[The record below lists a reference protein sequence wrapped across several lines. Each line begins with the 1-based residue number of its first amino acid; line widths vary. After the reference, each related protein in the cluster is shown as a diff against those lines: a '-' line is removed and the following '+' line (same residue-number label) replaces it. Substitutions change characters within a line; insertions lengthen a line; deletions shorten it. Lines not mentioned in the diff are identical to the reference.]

1 MARMKLYKNTRLGAT
16 EVYPIYELTYSE
28 LTALTGFTMQYQ
40 NDQVGTDVN
49 KYRQWYVVNNDV
61 YKGIDGNIPRQ
72 EDQSGNIIPFWHRYR
87 NEIDNKY
94 YLEPDILSS
103 FAAIEQGV
111 RPDDWGTNPNYVTL
125 NTTNSGTPNSRTVVI
140 PQPVDITAQFDS
152 STSYYEDTKRTQLR
166 MFFNEQ
172 GNSFS
177 ICKSSYY
184 NYNRWCGTA
193 YGVAAFP
200 TWFSSTQSKAKYSFT
215 NSQGTVF
222 DGHYHIFENYALTA
236 GLDWDYNWTYWNG
249 ATNCQLIFI
258 HYVENGTTDFYGIAM
273 IQMNN
278 MTETAEPVGIKVVAW
293 DAAWWG
299 TSIISGGGGSGQ
311 WTHDGPTSYVQGGQG
326 TFEAPSDNHGDSGG
340 QSAKSIA
347 SDWSSKHS
355 PFDQGYNKYLLS
367 SPDAGAF
374 KQMVDNLVDP
384 DVWQGFD
391 NKYYSPID
399 SIITCSM
406 IPAYLAPSGT
416 DIGASSVIKA
426 SKLNLTTSTV
436 PTFNIWDKAIHIG
449 NVDIRPYCDG
459 FPDFDNTAI
468 YINLPYVGVK
478 QLDINACMEGELA
491 VDYLIDYLTS
501 DVTAQ
506 IWVRDKFGNYNIRY
520 EFKGNCG
527 KQIPLTQIVP
537 RSTQVMQSVGS
548 GLIGVATSLAG
559 AAITGGVA
567 GSIAK
572 AAALPGAMKAAEQ
585 SVIATGGRAAPYLP
599 GGKETIAAMAGIEAS
614 KAGKSAFWGSFA
626 PSAALASSGAVSTM
640 ANGALQAGQQMM
652 SSNANGGAV
661 SSPVNTQCYLAIVR
675 PMWSAPEDYGKR
687 FGYPSDIS
695 GTINQSDTE
704 AGDPFTNFLSVR
716 AILLDGLT
724 CLPEEKA
731 EIEQLMSAG
740 VYVSND

>member
-1 MARMKLYKNTRLGAT
+1 MARMKLYKNTRLGGT
-16 EVYPIYELTYSE
+16 EIYPIYELTYSE
-28 LTALTGFTMQYQ
+28 LTALTGFNLDDS

-49 KYRQWYVVNNDV
+49 KYRRWHVVNNEV
-61 YKGIDGNIPRQ
+61 YKGIDANIPRQ
-72 EDQSGNIIPFWHRYR
+72 ENQPGNIIPFWHRYR
-87 NEIDNKY
+87 NVINGTY
-94 YLEPDILSS
+94 YLEPDVLSS

-111 RPDDWGTNPNYVTL
+111 RPDDWGTNPNYITMGVKT
-125 NTTNSGTPNSRTVVI
+125 SGVPTGHNVSI
-140 PQPVDITAQFDS
+140 PTCVNIRSSFES

-166 MFFNEQ
+166 MFFNEK

-177 ICKSSYY
+177 VCKASYY
-184 NYNRWCGTA
+184 NYDRWA
-193 YGVAAFP
+193 PVMYGVAMFP
-200 TWFSSTQSKAKYSFT
+200 GWFSSTQNEPQYSFT

-222 DGHYHIFENYALTA
+222 NSRYH
-236 GLDWDYNWTYWNG
+236 LDYSDSGWDYNWDYWNG
-249 ATNCQLIFI
+249 STNCQMIFV
-258 HYVENGTTDFYGIAM
+258 HYVENGTTDFYGVAL

-278 MTETAEPVGIKVVAW
+278 MTETSEPVGISVIAW
-293 DAAWWG
+293 DAAWWEG
-299 TSIISGGGGSGQ
+299 SIIGGGGGSGQ
-311 WTHDGPTSYVQGGQG
+311 WTHDGPTSYVQGGRG

-347 SDWSSKHS
+347 STWSANHS

-391 NKYYSPID
+391 NKYYNPID

-406 IPAYLAPSGT
+406 IPAYLAPSGS

-436 PTFNIWDKAIHIG
+436 PTFNIWNKAIHIG
-449 NVDIRPYCDG
+449 SVDINSYSESFADY
-459 FPDFDNTAI
+459 DNTAI

-478 QLDINACMEGELA
+478 QLDINACMEGEIA
-491 VDYLIDYLTS
+491 VDYLIDYMTS
-501 DVTAQ
+501 DITAQ
-506 IWVRDKFGNYNIRY
+506 IWVRDRFGNYNIRY

-527 KQIPLTQIVP
+527 KQIPLNQIVP
-537 RSTQVMQSVGS
+537 RSTHIVEGARQAI
-548 GLIGVATSLAG
+548 LPLLAG
-559 AAITGGVA
+559 AAVGGVA
-567 GSIAK
+567 GLTVGAGTALVKGGAGKIFSGQSFTG
-572 AAALPGAMKAAEQ
+572 AAFKEGFSSGFSSTFPKSLN
-585 SVIATGGRAAPYLP
+585 ATGITIGISNAAQ
-599 GGKETIAAMAGIEAS
+599 
-614 KAGKSAFWGSFA
+614 SAF
-626 PSAALASSGAVSTM
+626 SSS
-640 ANGALQAGQQMM
+640 QQMT

-661 SSPVNTQCYLAIVR
+661 SSPVNTQCYILITR

-716 AILLDGLT
+716 AILLDGMT
-724 CLPEEKA
+724 CLPEEKV
-731 EIEQLMSAG
+731 EIENLMKAG